1 MPDTRQLVAL
11 FEAVSHRNWEAIKTT
26 ALEIVQNE
34 EQHGH
39 AQAARKLRGA
49 LNGIGSNGHVNGA
62 ATTLNNDFSLNKALS
77 RAPGGLP
84 LSELQLRQSMR
95 LSLEEI
101 IAEWNATKTL
111 QEAGI
116 PRRSRLLFHGPPG
129 CGKTA
134 TALALASA
142 LGVPAYVVRFDSLIG
157 SYLGQTAARMREV
170 FQFAAQSKCVLLLD
184 EIDVLGK
191 RRGSERDVGELDR
204 IVVGL
209 MQELDL
215 SPIKGLIIGA
225 SNLPGQL
232 DDALWRRFDL
242 RMEFKAPNQRE
253 VSAYVRRIA
262 ARYSVSISANLK
274 KGLAAIKDYATA
286 ERLIQDEARRQLL
299 KQLVTS

>member
-1 MPDTRQLVAL
+1 MPDTRQLIAL
-11 FEAVSHRNWEAIKTT
+11 FEAVSHRNWEAMKTT

-39 AQAARKLRGA
+39 AQAAKKLRGA
-49 LNGIGSNGHVNGA
+49 LNGIGSNGHFNGH
-62 ATTLNNDFSLNKALS
+62 ATALKNDYSTTKALT
-77 RAPGGLP
+77 RAQGGLP
-84 LSELQLRQSMR
+84 LSDLQLRPSMR
-95 LSLEEI
+95 QSLEEV
-101 IAEWNATKTL
+101 IAEWHAAKAL
-111 QEAGI
+111 QDAGI
-116 PRRSRLLFHGPPG
+116 PRRSRILFHGPPG

-134 TALALASA
+134 TALALAST
-142 LGVPAYVVRFDSLIG
+142 LGLPAYIVRFDALIG

-191 RRGSERDVGELDR
+191 RRGSDRDVGELDR

-215 SPIKGLIIGA
+215 SPVKGLIIGA

-253 VSAYVRRIA
+253 LAAYVGRTA
-262 ARYSVSISANLK
+262 ARHAVTMSANLK
-274 KGLAAIKDYATA
+274 KSLAMIKDYAAA

-299 KQLVTS
+299 KQLLTS